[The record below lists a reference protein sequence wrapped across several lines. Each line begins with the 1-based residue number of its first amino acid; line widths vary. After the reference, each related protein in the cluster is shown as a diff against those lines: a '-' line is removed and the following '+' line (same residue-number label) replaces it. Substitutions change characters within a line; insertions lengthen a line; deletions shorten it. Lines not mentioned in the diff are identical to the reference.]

1 MNTIDRRALTRK
13 ILFGAAIAGLGLS
26 AGPAAV
32 SAMPLDDR
40 LPDALEGSIDKA
52 QVLVTRPPPRRPP
65 PRHSPPG
72 LALLAP
78 ERPARLRLA
87 LGVAQGASL
96 EPRLYSLANG

>member
-26 AGPAAV
+26 AGPATV

-52 QVLVTRPPPRRPP
+52 QVVVTRPPPRRPP
-65 PRHSPPG
+65 PRH
-72 LALLAP
+72 
-78 ERPARLRLA
+78 RPRRRVWRCWLQR
-87 LGVAQGASL
+87 GRRVCGW
-96 EPRLYSLANG
+96 RWV